1 MAIMKKS
8 DWPSLASG
16 SWLSDL
22 FDDDRYFDSGW
33 SRRPS
38 IPAVNVR
45 ETDAGYDIEVAAP
58 GLRKED
64 FEISVEKRVLTISS
78 QKKDEQSSKEQDGY
92 TRREFFYSSFSR
104 SFALPEE
111 INDDDVK
118 ASYVDGVL
126 KISLSKLPEKQL
138 KRRKAIEIR

>member
-1 MAIMKKS
+1 MALMKKS

-22 FDDDRYFDSGW
+22 FDNDRFMDSDW

-38 IPAVNVR
+38 IPAVNVKENER
-45 ETDAGYDIEVAAP
+45 GFEIELAAP
-58 GLRKED
+58 GLSKGD
-64 FEISVEKRVLTISS
+64 FDISVENRVLTISS
-78 QKKDEQSSKEQDGY
+78 QKKDEKSSKEDGY
-92 TRREFFYSSFSR
+92 TRREFLYSSFSR

-111 INDDDVK
+111 VSEDDVK

-126 KISLSKLPEKQL
+126 KIALSKMPEKQQ
-138 KRRKAIEIR
+138 KRRKAIEIK